1 MTKLSSCFCSGLFR
15 SLKHPLVLGNGF
27 RWCFF
32 VVGAVSLSAGL
43 FVSRSGEHLGAALH
57 GIGEKLFFFII
68 DVTQWRDA
76 LAASQSYV
84 GSAARVS
91 ESCEHKG
98 WMRTRIMR
106 MIKDEK
112 HTKGN
117 ETRKKIGIRRTLKR
131 NVTINAKCEE
141 IRRPLRCRRA

>member
-1 MTKLSSCFCSGLFR
+1 MTFAGVFLSSARFR
-15 SLKHPLVLGNGF
+15 CQLV
-27 RWCFF
+27 FF
-32 VVGAVSLSAGL
+32 
-43 FVSRSGEHLGAALH
+43 SRSGEHLGAALH

-76 LAASQSYV
+76 LTASQSYV

-98 WMRTRIMR
+98 WMGTRIMR

-117 ETRKKIGIRRTLKR
+117 KTRKKRGIRRTLKR

-141 IRRPLRCRRA
+141 IMFLFCLPDLSPTTWS

>member
-1 MTKLSSCFCSGLFR
+1 MILAYEFLFHIWGR
-15 SLKHPLVLGNGF
+15 
-27 RWCFF
+27 RWYNC
-32 VVGAVSLSAGL
+32 
-43 FVSRSGEHLGAALH
+43 SRSGEHLGAALH

-68 DVTQWRDA
+68 DVPQWRDA
-76 LAASQSYV
+76 LTASQSYV

-117 ETRKKIGIRRTLKR
+117 ETRKKRGIRRTPKR
-131 NVTINAKCEE
+131 NVTINAKCEQNYVSILFAGSQSHHLV
-141 IRRPLRCRRA
+141 IRVPNRLS